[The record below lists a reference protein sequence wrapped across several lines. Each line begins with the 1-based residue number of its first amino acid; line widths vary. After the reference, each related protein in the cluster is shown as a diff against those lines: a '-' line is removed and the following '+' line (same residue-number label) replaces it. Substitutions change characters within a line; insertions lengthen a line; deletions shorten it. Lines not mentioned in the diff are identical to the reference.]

1 FKPTRQ
7 NDSKQ
12 ALLPFPLTL
21 KRKMGVFFLYT
32 VDAEPHGIF
41 TDSAF
46 HAQQSGVDT
55 VAANGVMAR
64 FPFSSLGLFENAR
77 SCHRE

>member
-1 FKPTRQ
+1 
-7 NDSKQ
+7 
-12 ALLPFPLTL
+12 
-21 KRKMGVFFLYT
+21 MGVFFLYT